1 MKADKTP
8 YWTCPFPCDQAII
21 YKGQRWSDEINWK
34 GHGMAN
40 LTDCIE
46 EYLKK
51 LLALSSERYVEVQ
64 RRQLAK
70 KFACVP
76 SQINYVLERR
86 FSPDRGYLVES
97 RRGGGG
103 WIRIFRI
110 ETSHARP
117 WREVIE
123 SLNGREFEPSRIRQL
138 LKRMYE
144 EKIIS
149 RRESSLLET
158 VIKDRIYEEKGL
170 SKNKARELQH
180 ELLSEALEELLKV
193 NY

>member
-1 MKADKTP
+1 
-8 YWTCPFPCDQAII
+8 
-21 YKGQRWSDEINWK
+21 
-34 GHGMAN
+34 MAN

>member
-1 MKADKTP
+1 MP
-8 YWTCPFPCDQAII
+8 
-21 YKGQRWSDEINWK
+21 
-34 GHGMAN
+34 N

-51 LLALSSERYVEVQ
+51 LLALSSERFIEIQ
-64 RRQLAK
+64 RRELAR

-86 FSPDRGYLVES
+86 FSMERGYLVES

-103 WIRIFRI
+103 WIRIYRI
-110 ETSHARP
+110 EAGTAQP
-117 WREVIE
+117 WREVIN

-138 LKRMYE
+138 IRRMHE

-149 RRESSLLET
+149 MREARLLEA
-158 VIKDRIYEEKGL
+158 VIKDRIYDSFGL
-170 SKNKARELQH
+170 SKKQARELQH

-193 NY
+193 SY

>member
-1 MKADKTP
+1 MP
-8 YWTCPFPCDQAII
+8 
-21 YKGQRWSDEINWK
+21 
-34 GHGMAN
+34 N

-51 LLALSSERYVEVQ
+51 LLALSSERYIEVQ

-86 FSPDRGYLVES
+86 FSPERGYLVES

-170 SKNKARELQH
+170 SKSKARELQH

>member
-1 MKADKTP
+1 MP
-8 YWTCPFPCDQAII
+8 
-21 YKGQRWSDEINWK
+21 
-34 GHGMAN
+34 N

-51 LLALSSERYVEVQ
+51 LLALSSERYVEIQ
-64 RRQLAK
+64 RRELAR

-86 FSPDRGYLVES
+86 FSLERGYLVES

-103 WIRIFRI
+103 WIRIYRI
-110 ETSHARP
+110 EPGYTRP
-117 WREVIE
+117 WREVIS
-123 SLNGREFEPSRIRQL
+123 SLDGINFEPSKVRQL
-138 LKRMYE
+138 LKRMHE

-149 RRESSLLET
+149 MREARLLET
-158 VIKDRIYEEKGL
+158 VIKDRIYDANGL
-170 SKNKARELQH
+170 SREKARELQH

>member
-1 MKADKTP
+1 MP
-8 YWTCPFPCDQAII
+8 
-21 YKGQRWSDEINWK
+21 
-34 GHGMAN
+34 N

-51 LLALSSERYVEVQ
+51 LLALSSERYIEIQ
-64 RRQLAK
+64 RRALAR

-86 FSPDRGYLVES
+86 FSLERGYLVES

-103 WIRIFRI
+103 WIRIYRI
-110 ETSHARP
+110 ETGQARP
-117 WREVIE
+117 WREVMN
-123 SLNGREFEPSRIRQL
+123 SLNGNNFEPSRIRQL
-138 LKRMYE
+138 LKRMRE

-149 RRESSLLET
+149 MREARLLET
-158 VIKDRIYEEKGL
+158 VINDGIYDANGL
-170 SKNKARELQH
+170 SREKARELQH

-193 NY
+193 SY